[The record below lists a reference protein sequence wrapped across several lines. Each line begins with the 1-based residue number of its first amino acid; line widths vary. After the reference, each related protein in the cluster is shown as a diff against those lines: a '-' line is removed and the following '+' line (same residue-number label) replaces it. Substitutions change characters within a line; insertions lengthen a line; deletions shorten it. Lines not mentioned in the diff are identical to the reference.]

1 MIIKYS
7 LGENNLNLMSKNEN
21 KYKISVVIPTL
32 NRINT
37 LQRALDS
44 VINQTYKPAE
54 IIVVDN
60 GSSDGTLKFLRE
72 QYPKIKILKENK
84 IGVSSARNKG
94 IKKSINQWIALL
106 DSDDA
111 WHPRKLEIQTSMLN
125 SALKEYN
132 LIHTDEIWFRN
143 NKHINQMKKH
153 KKQGGYIFE
162 RCLSLCC
169 ISPSSVI
176 FKKNILDKVGL
187 FDESLPV
194 CEDYDM
200 WLKICSSEEVL
211 FAQDKLTY
219 KYGGHKDQLS
229 KSYWGMDRFRI
240 KSIENIIKNF
250 DLTYKQ
256 KKQAKKELIK
266 KLKIIIN
273 GAFKRNNLSIV
284 NEFSTKLEYW
294 DKVNF

>member
-1 MIIKYS
+1 
-7 LGENNLNLMSKNEN
+7 MSKNEN

-72 QYPKIKILKENK
+72 QYPKITILTENK
-84 IGVSSARNKG
+84 MGVSSARNKG

-111 WHPRKLEIQTSMLN
+111 WHPRKLEIQTSMLD

-143 NKHINQMKKH
+143 DKHINQMKKH

-169 ISPSSVI
+169 ISPSSVL

>member
-1 MIIKYS
+1 
-7 LGENNLNLMSKNEN
+7 MSKNEN

-72 QYPKIKILKENK
+72 QYPKITILTENK

-111 WHPRKLEIQTSMLN
+111 WHPRKLEIQTSMLD

-132 LIHTDEIWFRN
+132 LIHTDEVWFRN

-169 ISPSSVI
+169 ISPSSVL

-294 DKVNF
+294 DKDNF

>member
-1 MIIKYS
+1 
-7 LGENNLNLMSKNEN
+7 MSKNEN
-21 KYKISVVIPTL
+21 KYKITVVIPTL

-72 QYPKIKILKENK
+72 QYPKITILTENK

-111 WHPRKLEIQTSMLN
+111 WHPRKLEIQTSMLD

-132 LIHTDEIWFRN
+132 LIHTDEVWFRN

-169 ISPSSVI
+169 ISPSSVL

-284 NEFSTKLEYW
+284 NKFSTKLEYW
-294 DKVNF
+294 DKINF

>member
-1 MIIKYS
+1 
-7 LGENNLNLMSKNEN
+7 MSKNEN

-37 LQRALDS
+37 LERALDS

-72 QYPKIKILKENK
+72 QYPKITILTENK

-111 WHPRKLEIQTSMLN
+111 WHPRKLEIQTSMLD

-132 LIHTDEIWFRN
+132 LIHTDEVWFRN

-169 ISPSSVI
+169 ISPSSVL

-194 CEDYDM
+194 CEDYDL

-240 KSIENIIKNF
+240 KSIENIIRNF
-250 DLTYKQ
+250 DLTNKQ

-294 DKVNF
+294 DKANF

>member
-1 MIIKYS
+1 
-7 LGENNLNLMSKNEN
+7 MSKNEN

-72 QYPKIKILKENK
+72 QYPKITILTENK

-111 WHPRKLEIQTSMLN
+111 WHPRKLEIQTSMLD

-132 LIHTDEIWFRN
+132 LIHTDEVWFRN

-169 ISPSSVI
+169 ISPSSVL

-211 FAQDKLTY
+211 FSQDKLTY

-284 NEFSTKLEYW
+284 NEFSSKLEYW

>member
-1 MIIKYS
+1 MPI
-7 LGENNLNLMSKNEN
+7 NEN

-72 QYPKIKILKENK
+72 QYPKITILTEKK

-111 WHPRKLEIQTSMLN
+111 WHPRKLEIQTSMLD

-132 LIHTDEIWFRN
+132 LIHTDEVWFRN

-169 ISPSSVI
+169 ISPSSVL

-250 DLTYKQ
+250 DLTYNQ

>member
-1 MIIKYS
+1 
-7 LGENNLNLMSKNEN
+7 MSKNEN

-72 QYPKIKILKENK
+72 QYPKITILTENK

-111 WHPRKLEIQTSMLN
+111 WHPRKLEIQTNMLD

-132 LIHTDEIWFRN
+132 LIHTDEVWFRN

-169 ISPSSVI
+169 ISPSSVL

-211 FAQDKLTY
+211 FAQDRLTY

-229 KSYWGMDRFRI
+229 KSYWGRDRFRI

-250 DLTYKQ
+250 DLTYNQ

>member
-1 MIIKYS
+1 
-7 LGENNLNLMSKNEN
+7 MSKNEN

-72 QYPKIKILKENK
+72 QYPKITILTENK

-111 WHPRKLEIQTSMLN
+111 WHPRKLEIQTSMLD

-132 LIHTDEIWFRN
+132 LIHTDEVWFRN

-169 ISPSSVI
+169 ISPSSVL

-250 DLTYKQ
+250 NLTYKQ

>member
-1 MIIKYS
+1 
-7 LGENNLNLMSKNEN
+7 MSKNEN

-72 QYPKIKILKENK
+72 QYPKITILTENK

-111 WHPRKLEIQTSMLN
+111 WHPRKLEIQTSMLD

-132 LIHTDEIWFRN
+132 LIHTNEVWFRN

-169 ISPSSVI
+169 ISPSSVL

-250 DLTYKQ
+250 DLTYNQ
-256 KKQAKKELIK
+256 KTQAKKELIK

>member
-1 MIIKYS
+1 
-7 LGENNLNLMSKNEN
+7 MSKNEN

-72 QYPKIKILKENK
+72 QYPKITILTENK

-111 WHPRKLEIQTSMLN
+111 WHPRKLEIQTSMLD

-132 LIHTDEIWFRN
+132 LIHTDEVWFRN

-169 ISPSSVI
+169 ISPSSVM

>member
-1 MIIKYS
+1 
-7 LGENNLNLMSKNEN
+7 MSKNEN

-72 QYPKIKILKENK
+72 QYPKITILTENK

-111 WHPRKLEIQTSMLN
+111 WHPRKLEIQTSMLD

-132 LIHTDEIWFRN
+132 LIHTDEVWFRN

-169 ISPSSVI
+169 ISPSSVL

-256 KKQAKKELIK
+256 KKQAQKELIK

>member
-1 MIIKYS
+1 
-7 LGENNLNLMSKNEN
+7 MSKNEN

-72 QYPKIKILKENK
+72 QYPKITTLTENK
-84 IGVSSARNKG
+84 VGVSSARNKG

-111 WHPRKLEIQTSMLN
+111 WHPRKLEVQTSMLD
-125 SALKEYN
+125 SALKEYS
-132 LIHTDEIWFRN
+132 LIHTDEVWFRN

-169 ISPSSVI
+169 ISPSSVL

-194 CEDYDM
+194 CEDYDL

-240 KSIENIIKNF
+240 KSIENIIRNF
-250 DLTYKQ
+250 DLTNKQ

-284 NEFSTKLEYW
+284 NEFSTKFEYW
-294 DKVNF
+294 DKANF

>member
-1 MIIKYS
+1 
-7 LGENNLNLMSKNEN
+7 MSKNEN

-72 QYPKIKILKENK
+72 QYPKITIITETE

-111 WHPRKLEIQTSMLN
+111 WHPRKLEIQTSMLD

-132 LIHTDEIWFRN
+132 LIHTDEVWFRN

-169 ISPSSVI
+169 ISPSSVL

>member
-1 MIIKYS
+1 
-7 LGENNLNLMSKNEN
+7 MSKNEN

-72 QYPKIKILKENK
+72 QYPKITTLTENK
-84 IGVSSARNKG
+84 VGVSSARNKG

-111 WHPRKLEIQTSMLN
+111 WHPRKLEIQTSMLD

-132 LIHTDEIWFRN
+132 LIHTDEVWFRN

-169 ISPSSVI
+169 ISPSSVL

-250 DLTYKQ
+250 DLTNKQ

-284 NEFSTKLEYW
+284 NEFSTKFEYW
-294 DKVNF
+294 DKANF

>member
-1 MIIKYS
+1 
-7 LGENNLNLMSKNEN
+7 MSKNEN

-72 QYPKIKILKENK
+72 QYPKITILTENK

-111 WHPRKLEIQTSMLN
+111 WHPRKLEIQTSMLD

-132 LIHTDEIWFRN
+132 LIHTDEVWFRN

-169 ISPSSVI
+169 ISPSSVLY
-176 FKKNILDKVGL
+176 KKNILDKVGL

>member
-1 MIIKYS
+1 
-7 LGENNLNLMSKNEN
+7 MSKIEN

-72 QYPKIKILKENK
+72 QYPKITILTENK

-111 WHPRKLEIQTSMLN
+111 WHPRKLEIQTSMLD

-132 LIHTDEIWFRN
+132 LIHTDEVWFRN

-169 ISPSSVI
+169 ISPSSVL

-266 KLKIIIN
+266 RLKIIIN

>member
-1 MIIKYS
+1 
-7 LGENNLNLMSKNEN
+7 MSKNEN

-72 QYPKIKILKENK
+72 QYPKITTLTENK
-84 IGVSSARNKG
+84 VGVSSARNKG

-111 WHPRKLEIQTSMLN
+111 WHPRKLEVQTSMLD

-132 LIHTDEIWFRN
+132 LIHTDEVWFRN

-169 ISPSSVI
+169 ISPSSVL

-250 DLTYKQ
+250 DLTNKQ

>member
-1 MIIKYS
+1 
-7 LGENNLNLMSKNEN
+7 MSKNEN

-44 VINQTYKPAE
+44 VINQTYKAAE

-72 QYPKIKILKENK
+72 QYPKITILTENK

-111 WHPRKLEIQTSMLN
+111 WHPRKLEIQTSMLD

-169 ISPSSVI
+169 ISPSSVL

-250 DLTYKQ
+250 DLTYNQ

>member
-1 MIIKYS
+1 
-7 LGENNLNLMSKNEN
+7 MSKNEN

-60 GSSDGTLKFLRE
+60 GSSDGTLRFLRE
-72 QYPKIKILKENK
+72 QYPKITILTENK

-111 WHPRKLEIQTSMLN
+111 WHPRKLEIQTSMLD

-132 LIHTDEIWFRN
+132 LIHTDEVWFRN

-169 ISPSSVI
+169 ISPSSVL
-176 FKKNILDKVGL
+176 FKKKILDKVGL

>member
-1 MIIKYS
+1 
-7 LGENNLNLMSKNEN
+7 MSKNEN

-72 QYPKIKILKENK
+72 QYPKITILTENK

-111 WHPRKLEIQTSMLN
+111 WHPRKLEIQTSMLD

-143 NKHINQMKKH
+143 NKQINQMKKH

-169 ISPSSVI
+169 ISPSSVL

>member
-1 MIIKYS
+1 
-7 LGENNLNLMSKNEN
+7 MSKNEN

-72 QYPKIKILKENK
+72 QYPKITILTENK

-111 WHPRKLEIQTSMLN
+111 WHPRKLEIQTSMLD

-132 LIHTDEIWFRN
+132 LIHTDEVWFRN

-169 ISPSSVI
+169 ISPSSVL

-284 NEFSTKLEYW
+284 NQFSTKLEYW

>member
-1 MIIKYS
+1 
-7 LGENNLNLMSKNEN
+7 MSKNEN

-72 QYPKIKILKENK
+72 QYPKITILTEKK

-111 WHPRKLEIQTSMLN
+111 WHPRKLEIQTNMLD

-132 LIHTDEIWFRN
+132 LIHTDEVWFRN
-143 NKHINQMKKH
+143 NKYINQMKKH

-169 ISPSSVI
+169 ISPSSVL

>member
-1 MIIKYS
+1 
-7 LGENNLNLMSKNEN
+7 MSKNEN

-44 VINQTYKPAE
+44 VINQTYKAAE

-72 QYPKIKILKENK
+72 QYPKITILTEKK

-111 WHPRKLEIQTSMLN
+111 WHPRKLEIQTSMLD
-125 SALKEYN
+125 STLKEYN
-132 LIHTDEIWFRN
+132 LIHTDEVWFRN
-143 NKHINQMKKH
+143 NKYINQMKKH

-169 ISPSSVI
+169 ISPSSVL

-250 DLTYKQ
+250 DLTYNQ

>member
-1 MIIKYS
+1 
-7 LGENNLNLMSKNEN
+7 MSKNEN

-72 QYPKIKILKENK
+72 QYPKIIILTENK

-111 WHPRKLEIQTSMLN
+111 WHPRKLEIQTSMLD

-132 LIHTDEIWFRN
+132 LVHTDEVWFRN

-169 ISPSSVI
+169 ISPSSVL

-229 KSYWGMDRFRI
+229 KSYWGMDRFRV

>member
-1 MIIKYS
+1 
-7 LGENNLNLMSKNEN
+7 MSRNEN

-72 QYPKIKILKENK
+72 QYPKITILTENK
-84 IGVSSARNKG
+84 KGVSSARNKG

-111 WHPRKLEIQTSMLN
+111 WHPRKLEIQTSMLD

-132 LIHTDEIWFRN
+132 LIHTDEVWFRN

-169 ISPSSVI
+169 ISPSSVL

-256 KKQAKKELIK
+256 KNRLKK
-266 KLKIIIN
+266 N
-273 GAFKRNNLSIV
+273 
-284 NEFSTKLEYW
+284 
-294 DKVNF
+294 

>member
-1 MIIKYS
+1 
-7 LGENNLNLMSKNEN
+7 MSKNEN

-72 QYPKIKILKENK
+72 QYPKITTLTENK
-84 IGVSSARNKG
+84 VGVSSARNKG

-111 WHPRKLEIQTSMLN
+111 WHPKKLEIQTSMLD

-132 LIHTDEIWFRN
+132 LIHTDEVWFRN

-169 ISPSSVI
+169 ISPSSVL

-250 DLTYKQ
+250 DLTNKQ

>member
-1 MIIKYS
+1 
-7 LGENNLNLMSKNEN
+7 MSKNEN

-72 QYPKIKILKENK
+72 QYPKITILTENK

-111 WHPRKLEIQTSMLN
+111 WHPRKLEIQTSMLD
-125 SALKEYN
+125 SASKEYN
-132 LIHTDEIWFRN
+132 LIHTDEVWFRN

-169 ISPSSVI
+169 ISPSSVL

-250 DLTYKQ
+250 DLSYKQ

>member
-1 MIIKYS
+1 
-7 LGENNLNLMSKNEN
+7 MSKNEN

-72 QYPKIKILKENK
+72 QYPKITILTENK

-111 WHPRKLEIQTSMLN
+111 WHPRKLEVQTSMLD
-125 SALKEYN
+125 SALKEYS
-132 LIHTDEIWFRN
+132 LIHTDEVWFRN

-169 ISPSSVI
+169 ISPSSVL

-284 NEFSTKLEYW
+284 NEFSTKFEYW
-294 DKVNF
+294 DKANF

>member
-1 MIIKYS
+1 
-7 LGENNLNLMSKNEN
+7 MSKNEN

-60 GSSDGTLKFLRE
+60 GSSDGTLKFLKE
-72 QYPKIKILKENK
+72 QYPKITILTENK

-111 WHPRKLEIQTSMLN
+111 WHPRKLEIQTSMLD

-132 LIHTDEIWFRN
+132 LIHTDEVWFRN

-169 ISPSSVI
+169 ISPSSVL

>member
-1 MIIKYS
+1 
-7 LGENNLNLMSKNEN
+7 MSKNEN
-21 KYKISVVIPTL
+21 KYKISVVIRTL

-72 QYPKIKILKENK
+72 QYPKITILTENK

-111 WHPRKLEIQTSMLN
+111 WHPRKLEIQTSMLD

-132 LIHTDEIWFRN
+132 LIHTDEVWFRN

-169 ISPSSVI
+169 ISPSSVL

>member
-1 MIIKYS
+1 
-7 LGENNLNLMSKNEN
+7 MSKNEN

-72 QYPKIKILKENK
+72 QYPKITILTENK

-111 WHPRKLEIQTSMLN
+111 WHPRKLEIQTSMLD

-132 LIHTDEIWFRN
+132 LIHTDEVWFRN

-169 ISPSSVI
+169 ISPSSVL

-194 CEDYDM
+194 CEDYDL

-284 NEFSTKLEYW
+284 NEFSTKFEYW
-294 DKVNF
+294 DKANF

>member
-1 MIIKYS
+1 
-7 LGENNLNLMSKNEN
+7 MSKNEN

-72 QYPKIKILKENK
+72 QYPKITTLTENK
-84 IGVSSARNKG
+84 VGVSSARNKG

-111 WHPRKLEIQTSMLN
+111 WHPRKLEVQTSMLD
-125 SALKEYN
+125 SALKEYS
-132 LIHTDEIWFRN
+132 LIHTDEVWFRN

-169 ISPSSVI
+169 ISPSSVL

-240 KSIENIIKNF
+240 KSIENIIRNF
-250 DLTYKQ
+250 DLTNKQ

-284 NEFSTKLEYW
+284 NEFSTKFEYW
-294 DKVNF
+294 DKANF

>member
-1 MIIKYS
+1 
-7 LGENNLNLMSKNEN
+7 MSKNEN

-72 QYPKIKILKENK
+72 QYPKITILTENK

-111 WHPRKLEIQTSMLN
+111 WHPRKLEIQTSMLD

-132 LIHTDEIWFRN
+132 LIHTDEVWFRN

-169 ISPSSVI
+169 ISPSSVL

-240 KSIENIIKNF
+240 KSIENVIKNF

>member
-1 MIIKYS
+1 
-7 LGENNLNLMSKNEN
+7 MSKNEN

-72 QYPKIKILKENK
+72 QYPKITILTENK

-111 WHPRKLEIQTSMLN
+111 WHPRKLEIQTSMLD

-132 LIHTDEIWFRN
+132 LIHTDEVWFRN

-169 ISPSSVI
+169 ISPSSVL

-240 KSIENIIKNF
+240 KSIENIIRNF
-250 DLTYKQ
+250 DLTNKQ

>member
-1 MIIKYS
+1 
-7 LGENNLNLMSKNEN
+7 MSKNEN

-32 NRINT
+32 NRINS

-44 VINQTYKPAE
+44 VINQTYKAAE

-72 QYPKIKILKENK
+72 QYPKITILTENK

-94 IKKSINQWIALL
+94 IKNSINQWIALL

-111 WHPRKLEIQTSMLN
+111 WHPRKLEIQTSMLD

-169 ISPSSVI
+169 ISPSSVL

-250 DLTYKQ
+250 DLSYKQ

>member
-1 MIIKYS
+1 
-7 LGENNLNLMSKNEN
+7 MSKNEN

-72 QYPKIKILKENK
+72 QYPKITILTEKK

-111 WHPRKLEIQTSMLN
+111 WHPRKLEIQTSMLD

-132 LIHTDEIWFRN
+132 LIHTDEVWFRN

-169 ISPSSVI
+169 ISPSSVL

-250 DLTYKQ
+250 DLTYNQ

>member
-1 MIIKYS
+1 
-7 LGENNLNLMSKNEN
+7 MSKNEN

-72 QYPKIKILKENK
+72 QYPEITILTENK
-84 IGVSSARNKG
+84 LGVSSARNKG
-94 IKKSINQWIALL
+94 IEKSINQWIALL

-111 WHPRKLEIQTSMLN
+111 WHPRKLEIQTSMLD

-132 LIHTDEIWFRN
+132 LIHTDEVWFRN

-169 ISPSSVI
+169 ISPSSVL

-273 GAFKRNNLSIV
+273 LLLMSFLQNLNTGIKLISRNTIY
-284 NEFSTKLEYW
+284 E
-294 DKVNF
+294 

>member
-1 MIIKYS
+1 
-7 LGENNLNLMSKNEN
+7 MSKNEN

-72 QYPKIKILKENK
+72 QYPKITILTENK

-94 IKKSINQWIALL
+94 IKNSINQWIALL

-111 WHPRKLEIQTSMLN
+111 WHPRKLEIQTSMLD

-132 LIHTDEIWFRN
+132 LIHTDEVWFRN
-143 NKHINQMKKH
+143 NKYINQMKKH

-162 RCLSLCC
+162 KCLSLCC
-169 ISPSSVI
+169 ISPSSVL

>member
-1 MIIKYS
+1 
-7 LGENNLNLMSKNEN
+7 MSKNEN

-72 QYPKIKILKENK
+72 QYPKIKTLTENK

-111 WHPRKLEIQTSMLN
+111 WHPRKLEIQTNMLD

-132 LIHTDEIWFRN
+132 LIHTDEVWFRN

-169 ISPSSVI
+169 ISPSSVL